1 MSEYPPSLTYAALE
15 LGLLC
20 VILAAPS
27 CCSTR
32 RVPLV
37 SNVQGGTS
45 ELGPEVSLAPS
56 CAFLS
61 TGATQ
66 YHGAIFQ
73 RAGHQR
79 LQPRPSRIATIAMN
93 LCRRPEGAGGTLHA
107 TAPSQF
113 L

>member
-1 MSEYPPSLTYAALE
+1 MDHASAVSDTHRQQWLHVSEYPPSLTYAALE

-45 ELGPEVSLAPS
+45 ELGPEVSL
-56 CAFLS
+56 
-61 TGATQ
+61 
-66 YHGAIFQ
+66 
-73 RAGHQR
+73 
-79 LQPRPSRIATIAMN
+79 
-93 LCRRPEGAGGTLHA
+93 
-107 TAPSQF
+107 
-113 L
+113 